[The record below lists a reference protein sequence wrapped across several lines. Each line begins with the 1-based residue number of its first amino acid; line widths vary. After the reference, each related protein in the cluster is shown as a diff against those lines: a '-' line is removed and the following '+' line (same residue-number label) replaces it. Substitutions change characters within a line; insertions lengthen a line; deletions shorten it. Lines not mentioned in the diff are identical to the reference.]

1 MQRIV
6 DTATLPIELA
16 PVPLPQVLGGAP
28 LVGATDVGPL
38 AGASIGIWTHTVGVS
53 TDIEVDEV
61 SVIVSGEATVVING
75 GETVHLVAGTLLR
88 LNEGDATV
96 WTVTETLRKV
106 YVIQS

>member
-28 LVGATDVGPL
+28 LAGATDIGTL

-53 TDIEVDEV
+53 TDIEVDEL

-75 GETVHLVAGTLLR
+75 SETVQLRAGTLLR